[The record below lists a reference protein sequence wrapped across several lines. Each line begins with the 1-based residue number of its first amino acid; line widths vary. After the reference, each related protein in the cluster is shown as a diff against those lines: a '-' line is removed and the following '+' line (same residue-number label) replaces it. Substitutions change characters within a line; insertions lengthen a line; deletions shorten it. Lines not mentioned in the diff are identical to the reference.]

1 MENPGAQ
8 EARACHPDKNPGDQ
22 EANAKFQ
29 KLADAYQVLS
39 DPESR
44 KKYDREGKSGIE
56 GHVKMDPSTFFSL
69 LFGSE
74 RFEPWIGELP
84 LATVT
89 IVKLR

>member
-1 MENPGAQ
+1 M
-8 EARACHPDKNPGDQ
+8 
-22 EANAKFQ
+22 
-29 KLADAYQVLS
+29 LS

-74 RFEPWIGELP
+74 RFEPWMGELP
-84 LATVT
+84 LGGARHDQKELGRGFL
-89 IVKLR
+89 IDDM